1 MGTIEGETM
10 DLAINTLMRLGCR
23 SKNKLYKKFVY
34 WFCKHYF
41 CCDIHPND
49 RLSLS
54 ANFAHN
60 GLGVVI
66 NDDAIIDE
74 NVLIQHHVTIGT
86 NGKGVPHIRGG
97 VKIGAYAIILGDIE
111 IGENAVIGAGAVV
124 TKSIPAGATVVGNPA
139 RIIK

>member
-1 MGTIEGETM
+1 M
-10 DLAINTLMRLGCR
+10 DLSINTLMRSGCR

-41 CCDIHPND
+41 GCDIHPND

-54 ANFAHN
+54 TNFAHN

-66 NDDAIIDE
+66 NDDAIIDK

-86 NGKGVPHIRGG
+86 NGNGVPHIRG

-124 TKSIPAGATVVGNPA
+124 TKSVPAWVTVVGNPV